1 MQMTENEEAAVAK
14 VRGFLEGNGY
24 ENIIRRTN
32 ETIKTVD
39 DAAKAVGA
47 PPEEIL
53 KSILLLADDKPVLAL
68 MSGPNR
74 VDLRKV
80 KSLLGAKKIS
90 MARPEWVF
98 EFSGYKVGGVPPI
111 GYDKQPLSLIDETLF
126 KHDVVWAA
134 AGTEH
139 AFFPVRPEELKRLT
153 GGKACDI
160 RKNSGPSD

>member
-1 MQMTENEEAAVAK
+1 MKRSGNEEAAVAK
-14 VRGFLEGNGY
+14 VRVFLEGNGY
-24 ENIIRRTN
+24 ENIICRTN

-53 KSILLLADDKPVLAL
+53 KSILLLADGKPVLAL

-74 VDLRKV
+74 VDFRKV
-80 KSLLGAKKIS
+80 KSLLGAKKVS
-90 MARPEWVF
+90 MAKPEWVF
-98 EFSGYKVGGVPPI
+98 EFSGYKVGGVPPV

-126 KHDVVWAA
+126 NHDVVWAA

-139 AFFPVRPEELKRLT
+139 AFFPVSPEELKRLT

-160 RKNSGPSD
+160 SKNPAPSD